1 MYIKLVF
8 IVVYNVYFASLKTY
22 GHDMCRKV
30 CEVFIISVIL
40 EYVNKFYWK
49 SIVSHFMRIHSV
61 VLELLQADVE
71 TEMTK
76 LVDNKVLLQLLI
88 ANNTK
93 FYPAF

>member
-1 MYIKLVF
+1 
-8 IVVYNVYFASLKTY
+8 
-22 GHDMCRKV
+22 
-30 CEVFIISVIL
+30 
-40 EYVNKFYWK
+40 
-49 SIVSHFMRIHSV
+49 V